1 LFKAHG
7 QKYSFIANSHKE
19 QEGWLKAL
27 KAEVEAATGKKEE
40 ITSSEGYKKTLESLS
55 KFKARRDART
65 HGVANVSTEPAVVAA
80 SVAGAAGTAASA
92 VNPSKTE
99 ERETR
104 ATNGT
109 TKSKSRSVSRGKGGS
124 IFDRITGKKEEP
136 ATEGEPAAA
145 APATETAEAAKDGKY
160 QESFRNACQCTPTYA
175 FTAPAETAEA
185 AAPVDAAAEEPKK
198 EEVKAEE
205 PKKVEEPKTTRRGS
219 RFGDFLK
226 KIEGKPTVLEK
237 KPAGTKDVA
246 PPVPPKDTE
255 APKAEDKEEEAATAA
270 VAAAPLPVVATEEVK
285 KEEKETTPAA
295 KPEKKNFFERFIPK
309 EPKAKAP
316 ATAPVAK
323 EAEPAKTEETP
334 TIEAPA
340 TTEATTEATPAAE
353 TTETPAVNGEAK
365 KETLAAEQKEKR
377 RSSFFSGDIA
387 ASLKKIGQRA
397 EKAVE
402 PKKEVKAETNGN
414 HAKAE
419 EPVADKPADDK
430 PADETPAV
438 VTTPAPAAAPASKKE
453 KEHQDNPL
461 TKLGR
466 RLSTA
471 FRNTGKDHSKKETPA
486 AKGPETAEPAEAKAE
501 AEEPAKEEETK
512 PAEESKPAETE
523 KPVNSIGDVV
533 PDAVNVGSAPP
544 ATATVSATA

>member
-1 LFKAHG
+1 
-7 QKYSFIANSHKE
+7 
-19 QEGWLKAL
+19 
-27 KAEVEAATGKKEE
+27 
-40 ITSSEGYKKTLESLS
+40 
-55 KFKARRDART
+55 
-65 HGVANVSTEPAVVAA
+65 
-80 SVAGAAGTAASA
+80 VAGAAG
-92 VNPSKTE
+92 TE

-124 IFDRITGKKEEP
+124 IFDRITGRKEEP
-136 ATEGEPAAA
+136 ATEGEPAAP
-145 APATETAEAAKDGKY
+145 APATETTETTEAPKDGKSR
-160 QESFRNACQCTPTYA
+160 ESFRNACQCTPTYA
-175 FTAPAETAEA
+175 YTAPAETAEA
-185 AAPVDAAAEEPKK
+185 AAPVDAAAAAEEPKK

-205 PKKVEEPKTTRRGS
+205 SKKAEEPKTTRRGS

-237 KPAGTKDVA
+237 KSAGSKDVA

-255 APKAEDKEEEAATAA
+255 APKTEDKTEEEAATAA
-270 VAAAPLPVVATEEVK
+270 VAAAPLPVVATEEA
-285 KEEKETTPAA
+285 KEEEAKETAPAA
-295 KPEKKNFFERFIPK
+295 KHEKKNFLERFLPK
-309 EPKAKAP
+309 EPKPKAP

-323 EAEPAKTEETP
+323 EVEPAKAEETP
-334 TIEAPA
+334 ATEAPA

-365 KETLAAEQKEKR
+365 ETPAADQKEKR
-377 RSSFFSGDIA
+377 RSSFFPAEIA

-414 HAKAE
+414 HVKTE

-430 PADETPAV
+430 PAETPAV
-438 VTTPAPAAAPASKKE
+438 VTTPAPAAAPTSKKE
-453 KEHQDNPL
+453 KEHQENPL
-461 TKLGR
+461 SKLGR

-486 AKGPETAEPAEAKAE
+486 AKAPETTEPTEAKAE
-501 AEEPAKEEETK
+501 TEEPAKEEETK